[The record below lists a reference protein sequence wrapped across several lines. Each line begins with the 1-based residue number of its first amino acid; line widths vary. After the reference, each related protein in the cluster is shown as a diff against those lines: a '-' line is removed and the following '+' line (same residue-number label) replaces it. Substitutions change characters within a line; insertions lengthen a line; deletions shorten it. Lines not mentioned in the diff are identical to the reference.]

1 MYVPSR
7 TRMEFYDEADRGL
20 LQHHAEVGGKE
31 RDLDPIPG
39 DNESKISGVSHWDK
53 NYPRSASKHK

>member
-1 MYVPSR
+1 
-7 TRMEFYDEADRGL
+7 MEFYDEADRGL